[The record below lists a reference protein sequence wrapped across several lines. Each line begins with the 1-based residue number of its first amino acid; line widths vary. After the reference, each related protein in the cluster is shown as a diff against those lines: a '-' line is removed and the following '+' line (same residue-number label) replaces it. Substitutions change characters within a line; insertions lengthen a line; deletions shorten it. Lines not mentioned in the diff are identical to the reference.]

1 MENRFVIGHA
11 ALPRIVA
18 GHPWL
23 YREAI
28 RPVHGHTSAPET
40 GDVVGLEDGEGKL
53 VARGVF
59 DGGSPLAVRVW
70 TRGDVRV
77 DAALVQ
83 ERLAHAL
90 ALRTRLF
97 GGSADTDAYRLLHG
111 EGDRMP
117 GLVLDRYAQVA
128 VLRTDGDAAAALFAR
143 HRDVFEG
150 QLRALGI
157 ETLLHR
163 QVGSDRGKATGPAQ
177 RAAAGGPELVF
188 GPAITEAVLVREHG
202 MPFASDLIRGQKTG
216 SFLDQRDNRRRVRQL
231 AHGRRVLN
239 LFSYAGGFSQAAV
252 LGGAARVTSV
262 DIAHDAHR
270 TAHASFKL
278 AGLDPGL
285 HEFVTADAFQWLESA
300 VDARGIAKANQQYDL
315 IVSDPPSFAPNEK
328 SLPKALAAY
337 KRLHRAC
344 VRLLTPSGIFCAA
357 SCSSHVDAK
366 TFLGTLDEATLEERP
381 LRVLEQHGAPPD
393 HPVLPAFPEGAYLKF
408 MMLG

>member
-1 MENRFVIGHA
+1 MENRFVIGRA

-23 YREAI
+23 YREAL
-28 RPVHGHTSAPET
+28 RPVHGHTSAPDT

-70 TRGDVRV
+70 TRGDVRI

-83 ERLAHAL
+83 ERLAHAI

-97 GGSADTDAYRLLHG
+97 AHDDTNAYRLLHG

-117 GLVLDRYAQVA
+117 GLVIDRYAHVA

-143 HRDVFEG
+143 HRDAFET
-150 QLRALGI
+150 QLRGLGI

-163 QVGSDRGKATGPAQ
+163 QVGSDRGSKAGPAQ
-177 RAAAGGPELVF
+177 RASAGGPELVF
-188 GPAITEAVLVREHG
+188 GPAVSEAVLVREHG

-231 AHGRRVLN
+231 AEGRRVLN

-252 LGGAARVTSV
+252 LGGAAHVTSV

-278 AGLDPGL
+278 AGLDPSQ
-285 HEFVTADAFQWLESA
+285 HAFVTADAFQWLDSA
-300 VDARGIAKANQQYDL
+300 TQQYDL

-344 VRLLTPSGIFCAA
+344 ARLLAPDALFCAA
-357 SCSSHVDAK
+357 SCSSHVDAR
-366 TFLGTLDEATLEERP
+366 TFLGTLDDATLEERP
-381 LRVLEQHGAPPD
+381 LRVIEQHGAPPD

-408 MMLG
+408 MVLG

>member
-1 MENRFVIGHA
+1 VENRFVIGRA
-11 ALPRIVA
+11 ALPRIVS

-23 YREAI
+23 YREALK
-28 RPVHGHTSAPET
+28 PVHSAASAPET
-40 GDVVGLEDGEGKL
+40 GDAVGLEDGEGKL
-53 VARGVF
+53 VGRGIF
-59 DGGSPLAVRVW
+59 DGGSPLAVRMW
-70 TRGDVRV
+70 TRGDVRI
-77 DAALVQ
+77 DEALV
-83 ERLAHAL
+83 EARLAHAF
-90 ALRTRLF
+90 ALRARLF
-97 GGSADTDAYRLLHG
+97 EHEDTNAYRLVHG

-117 GLVLDRYAQVA
+117 GLVIDRYAQVA
-128 VLRTDGDAAAALFAR
+128 VLRTDGDAAAAVFAR
-143 HRDVFEG
+143 HAGVFER

-163 QVGSDRGKATGPAQ
+163 QVGSDRARPAQAAQ
-177 RAAAGGPELVF
+177 RAAAGGPELAW
-188 GPAITEAVLVREHG
+188 GPAVTDAVLVREHG

-231 AHGRRVLN
+231 AEGRRVLN

-252 LGGAARVTSV
+252 LGGAAHVTSV

-278 AGLDPGL
+278 AGLDPSQ
-285 HEFVTADAFQWLESA
+285 HAFVTADAFQWLDS
-300 VDARGIAKANQQYDL
+300 ANQKFDL

-344 VRLLTPSGIFCAA
+344 ARLLADDGLFCAA

-366 TFLGTLDEATLEERP
+366 TFLGTLDDATLEERP
-381 LRVLEQHGAPPD
+381 LRVIEQHGAPSD

-408 MMLG
+408 IVLR